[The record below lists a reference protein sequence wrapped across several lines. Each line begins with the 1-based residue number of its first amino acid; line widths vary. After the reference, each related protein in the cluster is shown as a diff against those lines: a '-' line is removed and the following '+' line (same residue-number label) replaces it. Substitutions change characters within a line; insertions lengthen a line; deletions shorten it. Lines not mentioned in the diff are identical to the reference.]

1 VIFNVIAEILHH
13 GGVIA
18 YPTEAVYGLG
28 CDPFNHDAVK
38 KLLSLKQRGE
48 SKGLILVAANW
59 EQAQPLIADLDENL
73 INKALATWPG
83 AVTWVFPAAEIVPEW
98 IRGEHNSVAIR
109 ISAHPVVRRICE
121 AFGAPIVSTSA
132 NVAGF
137 APARTEQ
144 DVLQQFPVG
153 IDFIVPGEIGGLDK
167 PTPIYDVRTGEVF
180 RT

>member
-1 VIFNVIAEILHH
+1 MIPNVIAEILHR
-13 GGVIA
+13 GGIIA

-28 CDPFNHDAVK
+28 CDPFNHDAVQ
-38 KLLSLKQRGE
+38 KLLSLKLRE
-48 SKGLILVAANW
+48 KSKGLILVAANW
-59 EQAQPLIADLDENL
+59 EQIQPLVTDLDEIM

-109 ISAHPVVRRICE
+109 ISAHPVVHEICE

-132 NVAGF
+132 NVTGF
-137 APARTEQ
+137 SPARTEQ
-144 DVLQQFPVG
+144 DVLQQFPVD
-153 IDFIVPGEIGGLDK
+153 IDFIVSGEIGGLDK
-167 PTPIYDVRTGEVF
+167 PTPIYDIRTGEAF